1 MNTSHVVVMEG
12 DASETLCIVKDG
24 KAGIDIEIMI
34 NTVDRTAEGNH
45 DCVHA
50 SIYLQLHET
59 HAGAT
64 YLIVSFPI
72 FFESNCQ
79 LTAS

>member
-12 DASETLCIVKDG
+12 DASETLCIMKDG
-24 KAGIDIEIMI
+24 EAEIDIEIMI
-34 NTVDRTAEGNH
+34 NTVDKTAEGNH

-50 SIYLQLHET
+50 SMDLQLHEIQV
-59 HAGAT
+59 
-64 YLIVSFPI
+64 LPNN
-72 FFESNCQ
+72 ELQ